1 MIIYNLTEQM
11 LHNLLMETIQEQYN
25 NEMQERERLLDY
37 YEGVNLEHDLKKYF
51 NSESLSQIPP
61 MYINLVRNIIS
72 RRCLVYQQAPIRYND
87 QYNEVLGDF
96 DSFMKQFE
104 QLTYLLGT
112 EGIYTFWDE
121 NEKKLKYRPIHFF
134 TPFFLPNEDEP
145 FAVMWQ
151 VESQLQARTEEA
163 QYMFWSRDTETMPGQ
178 HFIIS
183 SKGKKTSIV
192 PDDLNPYGN
201 VLPFNVAHR
210 HPFTRDY
217 FREGAS
223 DLVDGMRSINILLTE
238 LALHGRFAL
247 GQPVF
252 TGLDTEQ
259 RISMGQDKALV
270 LPEGANFSYASPSAN
285 INGMIEST
293 RYMVDSIAQSNN
305 VRINWTNK
313 ASESGLS
320 KKMSELDLMDA
331 LRSDVEQVYRPFE
344 KHQFEIARKIVEVS
358 GGSNIPEQFSIDFS
372 EREVPMSMDEEI
384 KYYDWAF
391 KNDLETRESYLRKK
405 NPDLQDV
412 EIEQILTDL
421 DEQSNSQEP
430 ENETKSI
437 LDQIGA
443 KVSG

>member
-1 MIIYNLTEQM
+1 MIIYNLTEKM
-11 LHNLLMETIQEQYN
+11 LYNLLMDTIKDGHDR
-25 NEMQERERLLDY
+25 EMESRERLLDY
-37 YEGVNLEHDLKKYF
+37 YEGINLQEDLREYF

-87 QYNEVLGDF
+87 KYNEVIGNL

-104 QLTYLLGT
+104 QLVYLLGS
-112 EGIYTFWDE
+112 EGLYTRWDE
-121 NEKKLKYRPIHFF
+121 KEQKLKYRPIHFF
-134 TPFFLPNEDEP
+134 TPFFKPNEDEP

-151 VESQLQARTEEA
+151 VESQLQARTEDA
-163 QYMFWSRDTETMPGQ
+163 QYMFWSKDTEDMEGK

-183 SKGKKTSIV
+183 SRGKITSIV
-192 PDDLNPYGN
+192 PDDKNPYGDII
-201 VLPFNVAHR
+201 PFAVAHR

-217 FREGAS
+217 FRSGAD

-238 LALHGRFAL
+238 LALHGRYGL

-270 LPEGANFSYASPSAN
+270 LPEGANFSYATPNSN

-293 RYMVDSIAQSNN
+293 KYMVDSIAQSNN
-305 VRINWTNK
+305 VRINWTDNGQ
-313 ASESGLS
+313 ESGLS

-331 LRSDVEQVYRPFE
+331 LRSDVEQIYRPFE
-344 KHQFEIARKIVEVS
+344 KEQFRIAERICEVS
-358 GGSNIPEQFSIDFS
+358 AGINLTEQFSIDFA
-372 EREVPMSMDEEI
+372 EREVPMSQDEEI

-391 KNDLETRESYLRKK
+391 KNDLETRKSYLRKK
-405 NPDLQDV
+405 NPDLQDEELDGIIEELNQNV
-412 EIEQILTDL
+412 EEQDT
-421 DEQSNSQEP
+421 
-430 ENETKSI
+430 TKSI
-437 LDQIGA
+437 LDRIGER
-443 KVSG
+443 VG